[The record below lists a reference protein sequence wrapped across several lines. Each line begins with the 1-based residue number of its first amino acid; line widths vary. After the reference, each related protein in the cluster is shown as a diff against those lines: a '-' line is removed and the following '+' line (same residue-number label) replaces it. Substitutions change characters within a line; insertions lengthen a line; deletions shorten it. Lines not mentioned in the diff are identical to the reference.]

1 MMHMNRRT
9 THLSVDKTAFSV
21 ANLGDE
27 AEDKAYWRGKSVY
40 ERLQAVELNRQ
51 VIYGYQ
57 PAATGF
63 QRIFTVAEFPAG

>member
-1 MMHMNRRT
+1 MIHMNRST
-9 THLSVDKTAFSV
+9 THWSVDKRAFSV
-21 ANLGDE
+21 TDLGDE
-27 AEDKAYWRGKSVY
+27 DQDKAYWRGNSVY

-57 PAATGF
+57 PAATGY

>member
-1 MMHMNRRT
+1 MLHMNRPT
-9 THLSVDKTAFSV
+9 THLSVDKNVFSV
-21 ANLGDE
+21 TDLGDE
-27 AEDKAYWRGKSVY
+27 AEDKAYWRAKSVH